1 MIIRFF
7 LLGINLFNLCLNSLL
22 KNMYNLLIFI
32 TILFFCNTLYAKEN
46 VITIASTTST
56 HDTGLLKSIN
66 KTFYDNFKIAV
77 NVISLGTGQA
87 IRNAK
92 DGNVEILLV
101 HHTPSE
107 MDFMNEG
114 YGKIRYD
121 LMYNDFVLIG
131 PKSDKKKCISIED
144 KLMEIKNKQ
153 LNFISRGD
161 DSGTYLK
168 EKELWNLINVNTKNN
183 MNWYSSVGQGMG
195 QTLLIANNKKAYTLS
210 DRSTWLAFNT
220 KENLKVVCENFPPL
234 FNQYGIILIDNKINT
249 NLNLKDAEVYIN
261 WIISDEAKELINNFK
276 KNGKQLFFFN
286 HH

>member
-7 LLGINLFNLCLNSLL
+7 LLGINLFNLSLNSLL

-131 PKSDKKKCISIED
+131 PKSDNKKCISIEE
-144 KLMEIKNKQ
+144 KLIEIKNKQ

-210 DRSTWLAFNT
+210 DRSTWLAFST
-220 KENLKVVCENFPPL
+220 KENLKIVCENLPPL

-276 KNGKQLFFFN
+276 KNGEQLFFFN